1 VDARAVFKRS
11 ARRASRSPAL
21 ARAVGILERAA
32 RPLPGLLP
40 VLTYHR
46 VDEPERTP
54 ELYPGLIGAT
64 PEEFDEQMR
73 FLSSFYRPLSLAE
86 LLAIRRG
93 EAPLPPRAV
102 MVTFDDGYRSVA
114 EHAWPIM
121 QHHGVP
127 LTLFVPTAYPG
138 DPGRAFW
145 WDRLWRA
152 LGSEDAVVSTPLG
165 DLPVRTPAERLR
177 TYRQLRGYL
186 KSLEHERAMA
196 IVADLSGGSGAT
208 ALAPSVLGWEE
219 LRRLAA
225 EGAAIGSHSRT
236 HPLLDKVARAEA
248 SREILDSLGDLERE
262 LGPTPRVF
270 AYPGGGFDGGVAT
283 ILEEEGFELAFL
295 TTRGLNDLSR
305 PDWLRLRRI
314 NVGRASGLTG
324 IRLQLLP
331 QWARIQRRRE
341 GKVHFFLTK
350 PGLGSRASRGR
361 LRARSGSAARR
372 DGGQISDG
380 KRGSR

>member
-1 VDARAVFKRS
+1 M
-11 ARRASRSPAL
+11 
-21 ARAVGILERAA
+21 
-32 RPLPGLLP
+32 PGLLP

-46 VDEPERTP
+46 VDEPERSP
-54 ELYPGLIGAT
+54 ELYPGLVGAT
-64 PEEFDEQMR
+64 PAEFDEQMR

-93 EAPLPPRAV
+93 EAPLPPHAV

-121 QHHGVP
+121 QRHGVP

-138 DPGRAFW
+138 DPGTAFW
-145 WDRLWRA
+145 WDRLWWA
-152 LGSEDAVVSTPLG
+152 LGGEDPVVSTPLG
-165 DLPVRTPAERLR
+165 DLPVRPPAARLG
-177 TYRQLRGYL
+177 TYRRLRGYL

-208 ALAPSVLGWEE
+208 ALAPSVLGWVE

-225 EGAAIGSHSRT
+225 EGVAIGSHSRT

-248 SREILDSLGDLERE
+248 RREIVDSLGDLERE

-270 AYPGGGFDGGVAT
+270 AYPGGGFDTGVAT
-283 ILEEEGFELAFL
+283 VLEEEGFEIAFL
-295 TTRGLNDLSR
+295 TRRGLNDLSR

-314 NVGRASGLTG
+314 NVGRSSGLTG

-331 QWARIQRRRE
+331 QWARIQRVRE
-341 GKVHFFLTK
+341 RKVHVFLTST
-350 PGLGSRASRGR
+350 GLSERAEHVRLTPNSESRRPVAT
-361 LRARSGSAARR
+361 AA
-372 DGGQISDG
+372 G
-380 KRGSR
+380 